1 MSETDKRLRQ
11 HAIPFQGKW
20 FSNYVGTGT
29 GSQLANGVADGDLA
43 PWANL
48 AQSTQIRIAKPSK
61 GDLVQARL
69 SFNAVSS
76 DGGFTEMILYWG
88 DFDTDGV
95 TPLAL
100 TRAEMI
106 RRHKLLTGRSAE
118 FNFGVQNNIIIDGL
132 NFMPFIPK
140 RGDAGF
146 NEDAFIIGIDYSE
159 KNPPVFS
166 PFKLFEFKVDCA
178 VQIAEVQA

>member
-1 MSETDKRLRQ
+1 MSFTDKRLRKN
-11 HAIPFQGKW
+11 AIPFQGKW
-20 FSNYVGTGT
+20 FSNYVGTQT

-43 PWANL
+43 AFAVGTPA
-48 AQSTQIRIAKPSK
+48 QIRIARPAK
-61 GDLVQARL
+61 GDLVEARMSL
-69 SFNAVSS
+69 NAVSS
-76 DGGFTEMILYWG
+76 DGGFSEMILYIG

-100 TRAEMI
+100 TRTEKL
-106 RRHKLLTGRSAE
+106 RRHKILTGYAAE
-118 FNFGVQNNIIIDGL
+118 FTYGVQNNIIIEGL
-132 NFMPFIPK
+132 NLMQLIPK
-140 RGDAGF
+140 RGETGF

-178 VQIAEVQA
+178 VQMAEVQK